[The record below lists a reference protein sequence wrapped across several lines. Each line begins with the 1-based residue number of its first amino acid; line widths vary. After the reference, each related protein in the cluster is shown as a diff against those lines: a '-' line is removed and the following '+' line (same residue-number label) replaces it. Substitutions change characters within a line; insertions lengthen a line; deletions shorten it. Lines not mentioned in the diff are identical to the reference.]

1 MSKDEKEIANTKSQL
16 RDFYRKERKA
26 RFIADSWLHILSA
39 VEFTDSTSKNFASY
53 LSYDVEPSTID
64 INKKLIQSGA
74 NLFLPRVL
82 KNNDVEW
89 VQWSGDEKQLKKVGK
104 ILEPI
109 GAAVEQKLD
118 VIIVPALHIDQDGNR
133 LGQGGGSYDR
143 ALARSS
149 AWKVALVH
157 PGEIT
162 SEALPTNA
170 YDQKVDAAATPMM
183 LIRF

>member
-1 MSKDEKEIANTKSQL
+1 MSKDEKEIANTKRQL

-26 RFIADSWLHILSA
+26 RFITDSWLHILSA
-39 VEFTDSTSKNFASY
+39 VEFTDLTSKNIASY
-53 LSYDVEPSTID
+53 LSYDVEPTTID
-64 INKKLIQSGA
+64 INKKLLQSGA

-82 KNNDVEW
+82 KNNDMEW
-89 VQWSGDEKQLKKVGK
+89 VQWLGEENQLKKVGK

-109 GAAVEQKLD
+109 GAAVDVSLD

-143 ALARSS
+143 VLARSS

-162 SEALPTNA
+162 SDALPTNA
-170 YDQKVDAAATPMM
+170 FDQKVDAAATPSM
-183 LIRF
+183 LIRY